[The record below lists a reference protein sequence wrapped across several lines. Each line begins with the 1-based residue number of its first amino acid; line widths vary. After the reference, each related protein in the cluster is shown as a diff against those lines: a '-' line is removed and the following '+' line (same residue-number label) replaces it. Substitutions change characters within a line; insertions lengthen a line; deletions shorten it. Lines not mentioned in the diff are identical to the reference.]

1 MKLIREEIE
10 SVEFLVE
17 QKNGKKSM
25 YIEGVFLQGNIKNR
39 NGRMYPMETLRKE
52 VGRYNENH
60 IQAGRA
66 LGELGHP
73 DGPTVNLDRVSH
85 KIVSLKESGSN
96 FIGKAKLLNTPMGK
110 IASSLVEEGVKL
122 GVSSRGIGSLKMTRE
137 GVNIVGDDF
146 MLATAAD
153 IVADP
158 SAPDAFVEGIME
170 GKEWV
175 WEGGILRERIAE
187 QTKRRINTL
196 VDQKALEE
204 HKLSLFN
211 DFLYKANQDEEEEEQ
226 QPQLYTIKVDGEDV
240 EVTLDELQN
249 GYSRQRDYTRKT
261 QELAEQ
267 RTSIEAKQ
275 KEISE
280 KDAIYSQLLPKMEAT
295 LKGELENE
303 PDWNAL
309 YEADP
314 IAYVREKDLWNE
326 KKQKLQA
333 VQDEA
338 TRLQQ
343 EEVAKQQKELEE
355 FIKHGNEQLL
365 KLIPEWQDSEV
376 ASKEKM
382 AIRNYGINVLGY
394 TAEQM
399 DQVYDYRHLLGLR
412 NAWMYDK
419 TLKATKVKPTEK
431 KAVARTARPGTS
443 NVPKSTTPVKKAKQ
457 RLAKS
462 GKVQDA
468 AKLFEQ
474 II

>member
-1 MKLIREEIE
+1 MTNNAKPIGLQTNLEQAEKSFESFLTPSEQTENPIEEEPTEELVNEEEI
-10 SVEFLVE
+10 
-17 QKNGKKSM
+17 
-25 YIEGVFLQGNIKNR
+25 IEDDEPF
-39 NGRMYPMETLRKE
+39 EE
-52 VGRYNENH
+52 
-60 IQAGRA
+60 
-66 LGELGHP
+66 EL
-73 DGPTVNLDRVSH
+73 
-85 KIVSLKESGSN
+85 E
-96 FIGKAKLLNTPMGK
+96 
-110 IASSLVEEGVKL
+110 VEEEED
-122 GVSSRGIGSLKMTRE
+122 SHE
-137 GVNIVGDDF
+137 
-146 MLATAAD
+146 
-153 IVADP
+153 
-158 SAPDAFVEGIME
+158 
-170 GKEWV
+170 
-175 WEGGILRERIAE
+175 
-187 QTKRRINTL
+187 
-196 VDQKALEE
+196 DQV
-204 HKLSLFN
+204 
-211 DFLYKANQDEEEEEQ
+211 EEEEEQ

-267 RTSIEAKQ
+267 RKSIEAKQ

-303 PDWNAL
+303 PDWNKL

-338 TRLQQ
+338 ARLQQ
-343 EEVAKQQKELEE
+343 EQVAKQQKELEE

-365 KLIPEWQDSEV
+365 KLIPEWQDNEV

>member
-1 MKLIREEIE
+1 MTNNAKPIGLQTNLEQAEKSFESFLTPSEQTENPIEEEPTEELVNEEEI
-10 SVEFLVE
+10 
-17 QKNGKKSM
+17 
-25 YIEGVFLQGNIKNR
+25 IEDDEPFEEEL
-39 NGRMYPMETLRKE
+39 E
-52 VGRYNENH
+52 VDE
-60 IQAGRA
+60 
-66 LGELGHP
+66 EE
-73 DGPTVNLDRVSH
+73 DSH
-85 KIVSLKESGSN
+85 E
-96 FIGKAKLLNTPMGK
+96 
-110 IASSLVEEGVKL
+110 
-122 GVSSRGIGSLKMTRE
+122 
-137 GVNIVGDDF
+137 
-146 MLATAAD
+146 
-153 IVADP
+153 
-158 SAPDAFVEGIME
+158 
-170 GKEWV
+170 
-175 WEGGILRERIAE
+175 
-187 QTKRRINTL
+187 
-196 VDQKALEE
+196 DQV
-204 HKLSLFN
+204 
-211 DFLYKANQDEEEEEQ
+211 EEEEEQ

-267 RTSIEAKQ
+267 RKSIEAKQ

-303 PDWNAL
+303 PDWNKL

-343 EEVAKQQKELEE
+343 EQVAKQQKELEE

-365 KLIPEWQDSEV
+365 KIIPEWQDSEV

-382 AIRNYGINVLGY
+382 AISNYGINVLGY

-443 NVPKSTTPVKKAKQ
+443 NVPKSASPVKKAKQ